1 MHMRINLRA
10 AGGWKTA
17 AAVSGLALA
26 GLAASVQASANCGA
40 PPAKAPLTP
49 SLYAPAA
56 RSSAGFIKTAFVPA
70 FDVFDNEDV
79 VGLWEFEVHLNGAQ
93 NGLPDDFL
101 IDWGLATWHADGSE
115 IQFSAGRPPD
125 TGDVCMGVWKP
136 LGHNTF
142 QLNHIALGLG
152 PVQDG
157 AAGTFSGATNIR
169 ATVTVDQWGKT
180 FKGRYS
186 IIQYSGSPA
195 DGTEFSEKGTPQ
207 YTFVGT
213 ITAHRVTADY

>member
-1 MHMRINLRA
+1 MKINLRA
-10 AGGWKTA
+10 VGGLKSA
-17 AAVSGLALA
+17 AAVSGLAIV
-26 GLAASVQASANCGA
+26 GLAASVQAFANCGA
-40 PPAKAPLTP
+40 PPLKASQTP
-49 SLYAPAA
+49 SLYTPA
-56 RSSAGFIKTAFVPA
+56 SHPTGGFVKTAFVPV
-70 FDVFDNEDV
+70 FDVFENEDI

-93 NGLPDDFL
+93 NGLPDGFL

-136 LGHNTF
+136 LGRNTF

-152 PVQDG
+152 PVQAG
-157 AAGTFSGATNIR
+157 AAGTFSGAANIR
-169 ATVTVDQWGKT
+169 ATVKVDAWGKT
-180 FKGRYS
+180 FTGHYS

-195 DGTEFSEKGTPQ
+195 DGSEFNIQGTPQ
-207 YTFVGT
+207 YTFNGT

>member
-1 MHMRINLRA
+1 MKLNLRA
-10 AGGWKTA
+10 AGGLKTT
-17 AAVSGLALA
+17 AVISGLAVV
-26 GLAASVQASANCGA
+26 GLAASFQTFANCGA
-40 PPAKAPLTP
+40 PPLKAHQTP
-49 SLYAPAA
+49 SLYAPAPQA
-56 RSSAGFIKTAFVPA
+56 AAGFIKTAFVPV

-93 NGLPDDFL
+93 NGLPDNFL
-101 IDWGLATWHADGSE
+101 IDFGLATWHADGSE

-136 LGHNTF
+136 LGHNVF

-152 PVQDG
+152 PVQAG

-169 ATVTVDQWGKT
+169 ATVKVDPWGKNFT
-180 FKGRYS
+180 GNYS
-186 IIQYSGSPA
+186 ITQYSGSPS
-195 DGTEFSEKGTPQ
+195 DGTEFSQKGPPQ